1 LTLRRQQELVVVNQI
16 ELENL
21 QKKLERLGLE
31 PEEFVRS
38 LLE

>member
-1 LTLRRQQELVVVNQI
+1 LALKEQQELVVVNQI

-21 QKKLERLGLE
+21 QKKLERLE
-31 PEEFVRS
+31 RMEFVRF